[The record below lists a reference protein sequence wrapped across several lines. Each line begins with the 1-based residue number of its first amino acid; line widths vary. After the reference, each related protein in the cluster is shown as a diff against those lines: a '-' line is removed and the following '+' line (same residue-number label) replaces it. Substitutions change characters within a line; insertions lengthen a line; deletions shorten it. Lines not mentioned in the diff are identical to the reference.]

1 MERENAEKNK
11 FDMESFRILA
21 ELSNAIILEWDVK
34 NDYLHVADNWEL
46 VFGKKPTGELFS
58 KNIKRN
64 FIIASDC
71 HDVLTQYINKIQSQ
85 SKPLVHRYEK
95 FELKLRTLQGEYRW
109 FQLRMLLRCNKEDKA
124 ERVFGLM
131 TDINTQK
138 NEYEKLLQQA
148 QKDVLTGL
156 FNKGTTEN
164 FITEY
169 LLNDSLVS
177 KKQALFIIDIDGFKA
192 INDNL
197 GHLFGDAVIAEL
209 AKTIQSSFRNSDIVG
224 RFGGDEFVALLKNIN
239 TEEIIQEKAW
249 ELVENLRREYKADKE
264 KYQVSASIGIAVCPD
279 SGNTFA
285 ELFEKAD
292 KAMYHVKS
300 AGKNNY
306 YIYHD
311 AMPTYE
317 YVSERMDYE
326 LPSGDK
332 KNKKAFTENIIE
344 YIFRILYRSKD
355 ANAATN
361 LILEVIGRKYNISR
375 AFILEKITE
384 KKFSTTFEW
393 CNDGIISRQNIEQNI
408 PREVAM
414 RFYKHFDEE
423 GIFSYADI
431 AILPNDLKGF
441 FSDSPV
447 KAILECAIYDDK
459 GDFYGG
465 ICFEYHQHPRCWTD
479 EEIESLSFTAEI
491 LGTFLQQK
499 RYMDSMN
506 LSRVQALEILD
517 HIDAFIY
524 VIDKKTYEILFF
536 NKKAAEF
543 FGTDSLGKNCFNIIC
558 DEETK
563 CSFCPI
569 DLMAE
574 ALQSIKKDIYI
585 AKRKIWLRIAVSK
598 IYWQQNREVC
608 LVHAHDITT
617 MKNKQNKK

>member
-177 KKQALFIIDIDGFKA
+177 KKQALFIIDIDGFKS

-264 KYQVSASIGIAVCPD
+264 KYQVSANIGIAVCPD

-311 AMPTYE
+311 AY
-317 YVSERMDYE
+317 
-326 LPSGDK
+326 L
-332 KNKKAFTENIIE
+332 
-344 YIFRILYRSKD
+344 
-355 ANAATN
+355 
-361 LILEVIGRKYNISR
+361 
-375 AFILEKITE
+375 
-384 KKFSTTFEW
+384 
-393 CNDGIISRQNIEQNI
+393 
-408 PREVAM
+408 
-414 RFYKHFDEE
+414 
-423 GIFSYADI
+423 
-431 AILPNDLKGF
+431 
-441 FSDSPV
+441 
-447 KAILECAIYDDK
+447 
-459 GDFYGG
+459 
-465 ICFEYHQHPRCWTD
+465 
-479 EEIESLSFTAEI
+479 
-491 LGTFLQQK
+491 
-499 RYMDSMN
+499 
-506 LSRVQALEILD
+506 
-517 HIDAFIY
+517 
-524 VIDKKTYEILFF
+524 
-536 NKKAAEF
+536 
-543 FGTDSLGKNCFNIIC
+543 
-558 DEETK
+558 
-563 CSFCPI
+563 
-569 DLMAE
+569 
-574 ALQSIKKDIYI
+574 
-585 AKRKIWLRIAVSK
+585 
-598 IYWQQNREVC
+598 
-608 LVHAHDITT
+608 
-617 MKNKQNKK
+617 